1 MKEGRNMLQICGI
14 IMVVCGIITLLL
26 PKDKLVNSKK
36 LITDEKKDKIVKKL
50 RLSALIFIILGLLFI
65 FIYW

>member
-1 MKEGRNMLQICGI
+1 MLQICGI

-65 FIYW
+65 FIY